1 MTQFLKAAVVWLTI
15 GAVVWLFT
23 IWRWQTTGYEASNAD
38 IVLHLV
44 ALPTLLS
51 AALLLAL
58 WGVKALRSQAAKPVA
73 LTPAKASPAN
83 AGAQPGTETDAAKA
97 TMPYAWVLSEAA
109 VLPVGP
115 DVNSAWSSLQGA
127 PPRPGL
133 DAELQDLD
141 GMPVF
146 TARVSHVDV
155 PQWLDAHGDLASAHV
170 SPAGPLTCSEP
181 VLRALALLEPVLR
194 EALAAVAQLVPDAPV
209 RVPSA
214 PLASFGEPDGPGMK
228 AHLSGVAAPVSAADV
243 AAARA
248 RAPQLTV
255 RLSLPHAWPAL
266 ERQAAVDWVR
276 SQSGD
281 LLDWAEATG
290 ARGVRWLIEPLDQ
303 PEALW
308 DEVDR
313 TLVQWSRQ
321 AQPELL
327 LMLAVDSGVNEAHV
341 ERQQAIGELFTA
353 THQNGRV
360 PGEGAAALLLASP
373 HWPGLDELTHAP
385 IKLWQPARTRRDKS
399 ADAIGR
405 LGSTALS
412 AALKQ
417 ACECSQ
423 AQAEHLLV
431 VSDADHRASR
441 TAELFEALQEASP
454 GLDPMTQVTR
464 VGEFCG
470 DLGHARAL
478 TAAALACQ
486 ALRQSDSPEHAVALV
501 AHVQSSHERV
511 VVALAPRVSEPL
523 TP

>member
-1 MTQFLKAAVVWLTI
+1 MTQFLKAAVVWIAI

-23 IWRWQTTGYEASNAD
+23 IWRWQTTGYEASNGD
-38 IVLHLV
+38 IVLHLI

-51 AALLLAL
+51 VALLLAL
-58 WGVKALRSQAAKPVA
+58 WGVTALRAQAAKPIAAASHVA
-73 LTPAKASPAN
+73 TAADTA
-83 AGAQPGTETDAAKA
+83 AQPAIASV
-97 TMPYAWVLSEAA
+97 PFAWVLSEAA
-109 VLPVGP
+109 VLPVGA
-115 DVNSAWSSLQGA
+115 DVSSAWSTLQGT

-133 DAELQDLD
+133 DTELQDLD

-146 TARVSHVDV
+146 TARVPDIDLAD
-155 PQWLDAHGDLASAHV
+155 WLDAHGELAIPHASPTGPSICSA
-170 SPAGPLTCSEP
+170 P
-181 VLRALALLEPVLR
+181 VLRALALLEPVLC
-194 EALAAVAQLVPDAPV
+194 EALAVIATLVPDAPV
-209 RVPSA
+209 CPRSNAAGPT
-214 PLASFGEPDGPGMK
+214 GESEGAGMK
-228 AHLSGVAAPVSAADV
+228 AHLSGVAEPVSAADV
-243 AAARA
+243 AAAKA

-255 RLSLPHAWPAL
+255 RLSLPHSWPTL

-276 SQSGD
+276 SQSGS

-313 TLVQWSRQ
+313 SLVQWSRQ
-321 AQPELL
+321 TQPELL

-373 HWPGLDELTHAP
+373 HWPWLDALADAP
-385 IKLWQPARTRRDKS
+385 IKLWQPVRTRRDKS
-399 ADAIGR
+399 ADAFGR
-405 LGSTALS
+405 LGSAALS

-417 ACECSQ
+417 ACEWTQ
-423 AQAEHLLV
+423 AQTEHLLV

-441 TAELFEALQEASP
+441 TAELFEALQETTP

-470 DLGHARAL
+470 DLGHARTLA
-478 TAAALACQ
+478 TAALASQ
-486 ALRQSDSPEHAVALV
+486 ALRHSDVPEHTVALV
-501 AHVQSSHERV
+501 AQVQSSHERV
-511 VVALAPRVSEPL
+511 VVALTPRVSEPL